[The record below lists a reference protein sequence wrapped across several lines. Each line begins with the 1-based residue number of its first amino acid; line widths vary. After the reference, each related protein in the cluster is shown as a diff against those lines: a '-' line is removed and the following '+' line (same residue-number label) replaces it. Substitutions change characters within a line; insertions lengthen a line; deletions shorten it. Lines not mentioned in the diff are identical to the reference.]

1 MGKLFNVVTGK
12 NLSPVTTM
20 LDQGMKGKPFV
31 REWALGQCVQLLY
44 SRSEQYCW
52 KSACSELRS

>member
-12 NLSPVTTM
+12 NLSSVTTM

-31 REWALGQCVQLLY
+31 REWALGRCVQLLY
-44 SRSEQYCW
+44 SR
-52 KSACSELRS
+52 